1 LLIGVEQLS
10 PGDSGLLCPATPSY
24 GRAKR
29 ELIALADGQNASPT
43 LQPSVSVNNN
53 GLGNK
58 AKNEYWRIQI
68 SK

>member
-1 LLIGVEQLS
+1 MGVGQLW
-10 PGDSGLLCPATPSY
+10 PGDSGLLCPATSSY

-29 ELIALADGQNASPT
+29 ALIALADGQNASPT
-43 LQPSVSVNNN
+43 LRPGVSVNNN

-68 SK
+68 LK